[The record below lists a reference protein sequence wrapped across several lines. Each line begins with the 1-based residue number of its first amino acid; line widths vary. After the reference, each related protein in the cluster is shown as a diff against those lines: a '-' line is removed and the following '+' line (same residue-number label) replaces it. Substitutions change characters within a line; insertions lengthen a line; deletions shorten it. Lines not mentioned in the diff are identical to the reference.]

1 MVGLPVAIVDKV
13 ARVGHIME
21 EMCYDRPKGAEKTMR
36 WQVNCNRG
44 LASGWTSPRRG

>member
-1 MVGLPVAIVDKV
+1 MPVAIVDKV

-21 EMCYDRPKGAEKTMR
+21 EMCDHKPKGAAKAMR

-44 LASGWTSPRRG
+44 LASRWTSPGRG